1 MTPTEPSFKRFIFII
16 IDGAPYEIFKGL
28 LENGDLPN
36 IKKHIVDPGSLNK
49 AVSTFPST
57 TGPALIPFFMG
68 LYPGTANI
76 PGIRWLSKS
85 NFQPPD
91 RFKRPGICSY
101 MGPDGLHFEADLPTS
116 FPTLFNFF
124 SPVSNIYNL
133 LTRGC
138 PPTKNL
144 TRWIKP
150 FVYTYAHFSHQWRF
164 VNRMAIRHLHKAVE
178 ADDKFVMCLFPAVDT
193 FSHLTE
199 IQSPQVLQTYREI
212 DTAIG
217 TLVDSLQKAN
227 TLEETLILITSDHGM
242 TDTHTHID
250 IPQHLDDGGWRCL
263 HYPKVW
269 RQGAVSASMV
279 SGNGMTHLY
288 FKNSS
293 NGSDWGERTPFEQ
306 LHQMG
311 VVTSVIEL
319 EGLGF
324 VAGQSEMGDIIVQS
338 RTGQGRISCHLPD
351 TVHENRQS
359 RSTTSKSTDAL
370 RYSYEFTGTDP
381 LGYGVYYKNLS
392 SREALHETY
401 NSPYPDGIVQLWQ
414 IFNSER
420 TGDLVLSAE
429 SGYDL
434 RARYEIP
441 EHHATHGALIAE
453 HLHIPLATNYPIA
466 EQCIRSVDVF
476 PTVLSLCGHTVAEQY
491 IDGRVVR

>member
-1 MTPTEPSFKRFIFII
+1 MESSEPDFKRFVFII
-16 IDGAPYEIFKGL
+16 IDGAPYEIFKAL
-28 LENGDLPN
+28 IENGDLPN
-36 IKKHIVDPGSLNK
+36 IKKDVVDRGSLNK
-49 AVSTFPST
+49 GVSAFPST
-57 TGPALIPFFMG
+57 TGPAFIPFFMG

-85 NFQPPD
+85 NFQLPH

-101 MGPDGLHFEADLPTS
+101 MGLDGLRFEADLPPNS
-116 FPTLFNFF
+116 PTLFNFF

-133 LTRGC
+133 LARGC
-138 PPTKNL
+138 PPAKNL

-150 FVYTYAHFSHQWRF
+150 FLYTYAHFSHRWQF
-164 VNRMAIRHLHKAVE
+164 VNQIAIRRLHKAAE
-178 ADDKFVMCLFPAVDT
+178 AGDQFITCLFPAVDT

-212 DTAIG
+212 DAAIG
-217 TLVDSLQKAN
+217 KLVDILQKAN

-242 TDTHTHID
+242 SDTHTHID

-269 RQGAVSASMV
+269 RQGTVSASMV

-293 NGSDWGERTPFEQ
+293 AKKGWGERAPFEK
-306 LHQMG
+306 LYRMG
-311 VVTSVIEL
+311 IIGSLIEL

-324 VAGQSEMGDIIVQS
+324 VAGQSETGDIIVQS
-338 RTGQGRISCHLPD
+338 RTGQGKISWHSLVTDHGNPRNVANSIECA
-351 TVHENRQS
+351 
-359 RSTTSKSTDAL
+359 DAL
-370 RYSYEFTGTDP
+370 RFSYEFAGTDP
-381 LGYGVYYKNLS
+381 LGYGALYKNLS
-392 SREALHETY
+392 SREALRETY
-401 NSPYPDGIVQLWQ
+401 DSSYPDGIVQLWQ

-420 TGDLVLSAE
+420 TGDLILSAE

-434 RARYEIP
+434 RARYEVP
-441 EHHATHGALIAE
+441 QHHATHGALIAE
-453 HLHIPLATNYPIA
+453 HMHIPLATNYPIA

-476 PTVLSLCGHTVAEQY
+476 PTVLSLCEHNVAGY
-491 IDGRVVR
+491 PIDGRVVK

>member
-1 MTPTEPSFKRFIFII
+1 MELTKPYFKRFIFIL

-36 IKKHIVDPGSLNK
+36 IKKHVVDRGSLNK
-49 AVSTFPST
+49 AVSVFPST
-57 TGPALIPFFMG
+57 TGPAFIPFFMG

-85 NFQPPD
+85 NFQLPH

-101 MGPDGLHFEADLPTS
+101 MGFDGLHFESDLPPN

-133 LTRGC
+133 LARGC
-138 PPTKNL
+138 PLAKNR
-144 TRWIKP
+144 TRRIKL
-150 FVYTYAHFSHQWRF
+150 FLYTYAHFSHRWRF
-164 VNRMAIRHLHKAVE
+164 VNQIAIRNLHKAAE
-178 ADDKFVMCLFPAVDT
+178 SGDKFITCLFPTVDT
-193 FSHLTE
+193 LSHLTE

-217 TLVDSLQKAN
+217 HLAHILQKAN
-227 TLEETLILITSDHGM
+227 TLQETLILITSDHGM

-250 IPQHLDDGGWRCL
+250 IPQHLDAGGWRCL

-293 NGSDWGERTPFEQ
+293 GRNGWGERMPFEQ

-311 VVTSVIEL
+311 VVTSLIEL

-324 VAGQSEMGDIIVQS
+324 VAGQSETGDIIVQS
-338 RTGQGRISCHLPD
+338 HTGQGRISCHSPNTD
-351 TVHENRQS
+351 RENSQS
-359 RSTTSKSTDAL
+359 VLTTFKREDAL
-370 RYSYEFTGTDP
+370 RFSYEFTGTDP
-381 LGYGVYYKNLS
+381 LGYGVHYKNLS
-392 SREALHETY
+392 SQEALRETY
-401 NSPYPDGIVQLWQ
+401 DSSYPDGIVQLWQ
-414 IFNSER
+414 IFKSER

-434 RARYEIP
+434 RARYEVP

-466 EQCIRSVDVF
+466 EQCIRSVDIF
-476 PTVLSLCGHTVAEQY
+476 PTVLSLCGHTPAEHY
-491 IDGRVVR
+491 IDGRVVK